1 MCMVRLEKTKKML
14 NFTVGPVMSPDE
26 VLSVAGQD
34 APYFR
39 TPEFSD
45 VVLRCERA
53 MLDLLHVPDGSRC
66 VFLTAS
72 GTGAMEAVVMD
83 VLRPGERVAVVNG
96 GSFGQRFV
104 DLCCLHGHEVDEVR
118 LDFGKQITREML
130 ESCVG
135 DAVTALLVN
144 MHETS
149 SGLLYDMPL
158 ISDFCRSRGIT
169 LLVDAVS
176 AFIADELDMEQLGA
190 DVVLTG
196 SQKGLACHPGMS
208 IVALSSAAQER
219 VDSNPEVCRYLSFKE
234 ALSNA
239 SRGQT
244 PWTPAVSIVLE
255 IDARLRSISETG
267 IDAERREISSR
278 AFAVREALSSTSL
291 RLVAESPS
299 NAVSAFYCPKHNAKL
314 IVDCAKS
321 HYGMWLCPNGGKLA
335 DDVFRIG
342 HIGCITEEQNA
353 ALASALR
360 QMSADGLF

>member
-1 MCMVRLEKTKKML
+1 MVILEEAKKML

-53 MLDLLHVPDGSRC
+53 MLDSLHAPDGSRC

-83 VLRPGERVAVVNG
+83 VLRPGEHVAVVNG

-104 DLCCLHGHEVDEVR
+104 DLCSLHGHEVDEVR

-149 SGLLYDMPL
+149 SGLLYDMLL

-176 AFIADELDMEQLGA
+176 AFIADELDMGQLSA

-208 IVALSSAAQER
+208 IVALSPAAQKR
-219 VDSNPEVCRYLSFKE
+219 VDSNPETCKYLSLKE
-234 ALSNA
+234 ALRNA
-239 SRGQT
+239 GRGQT

-267 IDAERREISSR
+267 IDSERREMRSR

-299 NAVSAFYCPKHNAKL
+299 NAVSAFYCPGHNAKL
-314 IVDCAKS
+314 IVDRAKS
-321 HYGMWLCPNGGKLA
+321 HYDMWLCPNGGELA

-342 HIGCITEEQNA
+342 HIGYITEEQNA
-353 ALASALR
+353 NLVRALK
-360 QMSADGLF
+360 QMSLDGLF